1 MDDLDLGRVLE
12 GVLSDPAEM
21 EKLQHMAALLLGSGA
36 APHDSSPDAPG
47 EAKSPPRSRRD
58 PPQSAAQSVKED
70 ALPAAAQAEAARGAQ
85 GAAQAE
91 AAGGAQGA
99 AQAEAAGGA
108 QGAGGKKRAPDA
120 SEPGVLPEML
130 KRLLGGSGS
139 GKPGDKA
146 ALFRS
151 LAPYLRE
158 DRRERLQKSVH
169 LAKAARLAGAAMQ
182 EFGGGEGLGI

>member
-99 AQAEAAGGA
+99 
-108 QGAGGKKRAPDA
+108 GGKKRAPDA